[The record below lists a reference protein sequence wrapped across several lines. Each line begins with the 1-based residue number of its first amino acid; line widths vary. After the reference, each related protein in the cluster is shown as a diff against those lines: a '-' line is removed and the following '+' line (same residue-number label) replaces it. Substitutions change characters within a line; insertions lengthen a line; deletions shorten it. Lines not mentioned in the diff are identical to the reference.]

1 MAEGARNEKDVER
14 IKTMILPI
22 SKDKTIQEIR
32 VAQSMIKDPYY
43 DGFNQ
48 WNLKKILY
56 EIKFE
61 LDEVLE
67 DCGNFIVEAE
77 WLEEQ
82 EKKKMWRKLK
92 K

>member
-1 MAEGARNEKDVER
+1 
-14 IKTMILPI
+14 MILPI

-32 VAQSMIKDPYY
+32 TAQEMIKDPYY

-48 WNLKKILY
+48 WNLKKMLY

-61 LDEVLE
+61 LDEVLK
-67 DCGNFIVEAE
+67 DCGDFSPEAE

-82 EKKKMWRKLK
+82 EKKRMWRKLQK
-92 K
+92 

>member
-1 MAEGARNEKDVER
+1 
-14 IKTMILPI
+14 
-22 SKDKTIQEIR
+22 
-32 VAQSMIKDPYY
+32 MIKDPYY